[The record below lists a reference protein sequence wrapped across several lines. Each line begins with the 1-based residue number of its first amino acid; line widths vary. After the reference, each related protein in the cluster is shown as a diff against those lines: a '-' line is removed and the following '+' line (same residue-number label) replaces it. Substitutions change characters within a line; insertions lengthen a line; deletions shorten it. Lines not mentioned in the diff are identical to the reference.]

1 VSASGDR
8 RHPYTRA
15 MTRGTVPERYVT
27 LRLRVGAHVE
37 DFVDA
42 YIGPASL
49 RDAALADGPH
59 DPEALRDEALALL
72 EDATREGLEDD
83 RVAWLIGQLRGI
95 ECVAARLAGDD
106 ITWSDQV
113 ERCFGI
119 RPGHVDEELFRAS
132 HERLDEVLPGAGDL
146 SSRYNAWLDSVIVPN
161 QTLPRVLEALSMEL
175 RRRTGEIV
183 ELPAGERVDYE
194 TVTGEPWQAFN
205 DYRGDLASL
214 VQVNLDM
221 PRTIVDVVAI
231 VAHEA
236 YPGHH
241 TERACKEQLL
251 YRDRSRLELSVM
263 ISSGPESVITEGIA
277 TNALEE
283 VLGDDGF
290 GALLEVVGDLGF
302 PIDPGV
308 AEGILR
314 EERWSYEVAANVA
327 RMLHEVGITPQEAE
341 SYLREW
347 GLDSPE
353 RAAKSVEFLMDPGS
367 WAYMT
372 AYTDGRRLCRSFMDR
387 HPDGFRRLLTEQLT
401 VSSLLE
407 SDA

>member
-1 VSASGDR
+1 M
-8 RHPYTRA
+8 
-15 MTRGTVPERYVT
+15 MTTGTVPERYVT
-27 LRLRVGAHVE
+27 LCLGVGAQVE

-42 YIGPASL
+42 YIGPAAL
-49 RDAALADGPH
+49 KDAALADGPH

-72 EDATREGLEDD
+72 EDVTREGLEDD
-83 RVAWLIGQLRGI
+83 RVEWLLGQLRGI
-95 ECVAARLAGDD
+95 ECVAAGLAGDD
-106 ITWSDQV
+106 ITWSDRV

-119 RPGHVDEELFRAS
+119 RPRHVDEEVFRAG

-146 SSRYNAWLDSVIVPN
+146 SSRFNAWLDSVVVTN
-161 QTLPRVLEALSMEL
+161 ETLPRVLEGLSTEL

-183 ELPAGERVDYE
+183 ELFPGERVDYE
-194 TVTGEPWQAFN
+194 TLTGEPWQAFN
-205 DYRGDLASL
+205 DYRGELCSL
-214 VQVNLDM
+214 VQVNLDL
-221 PRTIVDVVAI
+221 PRTIVDAVTL

-251 YRDRSRLELSVM
+251 YRDRSRLEMSVM
-263 ISSGPESVITEGIA
+263 ISSAPESVIAEGIA
-277 TNALEE
+277 TNALDE

-290 GALLEVVGDLGF
+290 GPLLDAVGDLGF
-302 PIDPGV
+302 PIDPAV
-308 AEGILR
+308 AEVAHR
-314 EERWSYEVAANVA
+314 EERWSYEVAANA
-327 RMLHEVGITPQEAE
+327 GRMLHEDGITPKEAE

-353 RAAKSVEFLMDPGS
+353 RAAKSVAFLMDQGS
-367 WAYMT
+367 WAYIT

-387 HPDGFRRLLTEQLT
+387 NSDGFRKLLTEQLT

-407 SDA
+407 PDA

>member
-1 VSASGDR
+1 
-8 RHPYTRA
+8 

-27 LRLRVGAHVE
+27 LCLRVGAHVE

-83 RVAWLIGQLRGI
+83 RVEWLIGQLRGI

-119 RPGHVDEELFRAS
+119 RPRHVDEELFRAS
-132 HERLDEVLPGAGDL
+132 HERLDEVLRGAGDL
-146 SSRYNAWLDSVIVPN
+146 RSRYNAWLDSVIVPN

-175 RRRTGEIV
+175 RRRTDEIV

-194 TVTGEPWQAFN
+194 TVTGEPWQAFD

-251 YRDRSRLELSVM
+251 YRDRPRLELSVM
-263 ISSGPESVITEGIA
+263 ISSGPESVIAEGIA

-302 PIDPGV
+302 PIDPAV

-327 RMLHEVGITPQEAE
+327 RMLHEDGITPQEAE

-387 HPDGFRRLLTEQLT
+387 HPDGFRTLLTEQLT

-407 SDA
+407 PDA

>member
-1 VSASGDR
+1 
-8 RHPYTRA
+8 

-27 LRLRVGAHVE
+27 LCLRVGAHVG

-83 RVAWLIGQLRGI
+83 RVEWLIGQLRGI

-251 YRDRSRLELSVM
+251 YRDRSRLETCVM
-263 ISSGPESVITEGIA
+263 ISSAPESVIAEGIA
-277 TNALEE
+277 TNAPEE
-283 VLGDDGF
+283 VLGDDGV
-290 GALLEVVGDLGF
+290 GSLLEIVVDLDF
-302 PIDPGV
+302 PIDPAV

-327 RMLHEVGITPQEAE
+327 RMLHEDEITPKEAE

-407 SDA
+407 SDV